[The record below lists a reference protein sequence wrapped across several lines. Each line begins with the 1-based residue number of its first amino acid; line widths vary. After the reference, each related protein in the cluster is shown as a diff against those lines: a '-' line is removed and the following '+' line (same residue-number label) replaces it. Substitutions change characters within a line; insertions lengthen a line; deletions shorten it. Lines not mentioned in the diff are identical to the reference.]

1 MLVNLQRFPWK
12 LPHSSYIIQRCPP
25 PAQVL
30 ETFSFSRRSS
40 SRAHSHRWSNLVA
53 GLLEVVCEGGDD
65 RGGVSSDLGLAVE
78 ADDDAGL
85 GGSNGNTIT
94 ALAI

>member
-1 MLVNLQRFPWK
+1 
-12 LPHSSYIIQRCPP
+12 
-25 PAQVL
+25 
-30 ETFSFSRRSS
+30 
-40 SRAHSHRWSNLVA
+40 
-53 GLLEVVCEGGDD
+53 VVCEGGDD

-94 ALAI
+94 ALAIYIYISAVRSSIA